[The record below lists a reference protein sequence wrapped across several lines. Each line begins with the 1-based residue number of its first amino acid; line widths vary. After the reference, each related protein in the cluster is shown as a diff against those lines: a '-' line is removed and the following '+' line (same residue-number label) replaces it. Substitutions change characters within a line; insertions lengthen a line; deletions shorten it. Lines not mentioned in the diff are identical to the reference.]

1 MANLTKDKMISTVGR
16 EGRLAN
22 LPVDDE
28 SQIFKGAM
36 VAQLTATG
44 MAVPGSTASSGR
56 CVGIAQHGQSAI
68 GAAADGSKRVLV
80 EWDRVFELDNGG
92 GADAFSDASLMFS
105 TAYMIDDQ
113 TVADNDGGATRQVAG
128 TFVGFSE
135 NGKVKV
141 YIGPYVS

>member
-1 MANLTKDKMISTVGR
+1 MALLTKDKMISTVGR

-28 SQIFKGAM
+28 SLIYKGAM

-56 CVGIAQHGQSAI
+56 CVGIAQHQQSAI

-92 GADAFSDASLMFS
+92 GADAFSDASPMFA
-105 TAYMIDDQ
+105 TAWMIDDQ
-113 TVADNDGGATRQVAG
+113 TVGDNDGGATRQIAG